1 MAAAGADSRGQSGA
15 AMSGAAIF
23 STAAIGLMF
32 TLPFL
37 QPLHRHPLTSFYSE
51 WLALAL
57 GLAALVPLA
66 GRQWWRELAFPVTGF
81 FLVAFCALLAI
92 QQALG
97 LVPYA
102 GQTLIAMLYLA
113 WAVLLM
119 FLGATLRREI
129 GLDVLAAALAW
140 FLLAGGILGAL
151 IGVLQ
156 RYEMAAA
163 LGPLVVSKVGKV
175 AYGNLA
181 QPNHF
186 AAYTTLALAA
196 LVYLHASG
204 RLRLALAVAP
214 AALLLFALGFSG
226 SRSVWGYLAILLTLA
241 LLRARRADTDSRGPA
256 IWMIALIVGFVA
268 AQWLATIT
276 WSNVAPGSGEV
287 VTSAQRLFADAPAQG
302 FRAQL
307 MQVAWWMFLQG
318 PLAGVGWG
326 QFPWHDF
333 SYRALADGAG
343 IWGWPHNH
351 AHNIVLHL
359 LAETGLIGAAF
370 IVGAG
375 VYWLWAQRRAAF
387 DLSRWWLLAVLGVL
401 GAHSMVELPMWY
413 AHFLGIAAV
422 ALGAG
427 SERNFTILPGPRVSM
442 AVLALLAAGAIP
454 LYSVQ
459 YAYRDFERL
468 YARDGTAPVG
478 PERAAILSRA
488 HRETVLRPYVEIAL
502 TFGID
507 VDRNR
512 LRDKLELNGRVL
524 RFAPIEVVAFRQA
537 QLLALAGERDA
548 ARRQF
553 AQAARV
559 YPAEAPAAADA
570 VRALSARHPAE
581 MAPLLE
587 LAAEILSEQ
596 RAARETR

>member
-1 MAAAGADSRGQSGA
+1 MAAAGADSRGLT
-15 AMSGAAIF
+15 GAAIF

-81 FLVAFCALLAI
+81 FLVAFGALLAI
-92 QQALG
+92 HQALG

-102 GQTLIAMLYLA
+102 GQTLIATLYLA

-119 FLGATLRREI
+119 VLGATLRREI
-129 GLDVLAAALAW
+129 GLDTLAATLAW
-140 FLLAGGILGAL
+140 FLLAGGVLGAL

-156 RYEMAAA
+156 RYDMAAA
-163 LGPLVVSKVGKV
+163 FGPLVVSKVGKA
-175 AYGNLA
+175 AYGNLG

-204 RLRLALAVAP
+204 RLRLAFAAAP
-214 AALLLFALGFSG
+214 AVLLVFALGLSG
-226 SRSVWGYLAILLTLA
+226 SRGAWAYLAILLILA
-241 LLRARRADTDSRGPA
+241 LLCARRTNTGRRTPA
-256 IWMIALIVGFVA
+256 IWMVALICTFVA
-268 AQWLATIT
+268 AQWLAMLTT
-276 WSNVAPGSGEV
+276 PAAGGVAM
-287 VTSAQRLFADAPAQG
+287 VTSAERLFTSAQVG
-302 FRAQL
+302 GDRLQL
-307 MQVAWWMFLQG
+307 AREAWWMFLQA
-318 PLAGVGWG
+318 PLIGVGWG
-326 QFPWHDF
+326 QFAWHDF
-333 SYRALADGAG
+333 SYRALTATAG
-343 IWGWPHNH
+343 IWWPFNN

-359 LAETGLIGAAF
+359 LAETGAAGVALV
-370 IVGAG
+370 VGATLQ
-375 VYWLWAQRRAAF
+375 WLWAQRQAPF

-427 SERNFTILPGPRVSM
+427 SERNFAIVPEPRASV
-442 AVLALLAAGAIP
+442 VVVALLAAGAIP

-459 YAYRDFERL
+459 HAYRDFERL
-468 YARDGTAPVG
+468 YVRDGTEPVG

-512 LRDKLELNGRVL
+512 LRDKLELNGRVM
-524 RFAPIEVVAFRQA
+524 RFAPIDVVAFRQA

-553 AQAARV
+553 AQAARA
-559 YPAEAPAAADA
+559 YPAEVQAAAYA
-570 VRALSARHPAE
+570 VRAIAARHPAE

-596 RAARETR
+596 RAARGIR